1 MSQTAMRLGRLLAI
15 RKLNEDLN
23 RRTLEIAL
31 ASVTEV
37 EAGIASQEAVLTES
51 HRTARAALSQGDR
64 PEWLM
69 ADAQAEVAG
78 WNRRRLKTLLHA
90 RAETAAEAM
99 RAFLES
105 RSQHEQVRQ
114 LVEDAQRTERTEQ
127 DHRAQLSADD
137 WFLSKRERPQ
147 D

>member
-1 MSQTAMRLGRLLAI
+1 MSQTATRLGRLLAI

-31 ASVTEV
+31 ASVAEV
-37 EAGIASQEAVLTES
+37 EAGIARQEAVLTES
-51 HRTARAALSQGDR
+51 HHTAHVALSQGDR

-78 WNRRRLKTLLHA
+78 WNRCRLKTLLHA
-90 RAETAAEAM
+90 RAVAAAEAM
-99 RAFLES
+99 REFLES
-105 RSQHEQVRQ
+105 RSEHEQVRQ
-114 LVEDAQRTERTEQ
+114 LVEDAQRTQRSEEDR
-127 DHRAQLSADD
+127 RAQLAADD

-147 D
+147 